1 MKRNLLLASGVLFA
15 LFLLLRDQSR
25 FEEQSQGNENGN
37 ARLKQET
44 PVPVTEPTN
53 HLATDVLEDEEVSQA
68 GQAGG
73 AGEAPSF
80 FPSSRVV
87 ASVTEPAG
95 ADGRQRVIETVE
107 TSMRERFVRVERVL
121 SPAADGGSHVTSEV
135 AMVANQLMLQKPSQM
150 ADYIFVEML
159 GRAGALNV
167 KELGEGAF
175 LATFEAQP
183 ADPRALDSHVAKV
196 QELAGVEITVEPNY
210 IRKIF

>member
-1 MKRNLLLASGVLFA
+1 MKRNLLLASGVVFA

-25 FEEQSQGNENGN
+25 FDEQSQGNENGN
-37 ARLKQET
+37 ARLKQEA
-44 PVPVTEPTN
+44 PLPITEPTN
-53 HLATDVLEDEEVSQA
+53 HLATDVLEEEETSEA
-68 GQAGG
+68 GK

-80 FPSSRVV
+80 FPSARVV

-107 TSMRERFVRVERVL
+107 TTMRERFVRVERVL

-150 ADYIFVEML
+150 ADYVFVEML

-183 ADPRALDSHVAKV
+183 ADPRALDTNVAKV